1 MAVIWVAA
9 VVLQCHLNGK
19 AAQSLESDD
28 FNFSKAI
35 SLLAFVNVVLMIPN
49 VIVNGVILYLDKVW
63 DVYDYSDT
71 VDANLKYTSRI
82 VRKVGT
88 FVLCITFFVL
98 LFGRQFRSGCCRN

>member
-1 MAVIWVAA
+1 MGVVGIAG
-9 VVLQCHLNGK
+9 VVLQCYLNGK
-19 AAQSLESDD
+19 AAQSLASDD

-49 VIVNGVILYLDKVW
+49 AIINGLILYLDKVW
-63 DVYDYSDT
+63 DVYDFSDT

-88 FVLCITFFVL
+88 FVLCITFFLL
-98 LFGRQFRSGCCRN
+98 LFGRQFRSGCCKN